1 MSATGDGVICQ
12 SYLLRPQ
19 EEVFG
24 ENEQIV
30 NFIALRIQ
38 KNAIMIIAKTVLF
51 RGFYGQLFT
60 VRDC

>member
-12 SYLLRPQ
+12 SYLPLPQ

-38 KNAIMIIAKTVLF
+38 KKVIMILANAVLF
-51 RGFYGQLFT
+51 RDFYGQLFT